1 MTIFIDTSG
10 ILAVMNADDRFHSAG
25 LALWRQWADDHPQLV
40 TSNYVVLETVALLQ
54 RRMGMETVHSFHQD
68 ILPLL
73 QMEWVTAGIH
83 HASIV
88 ALFAANRRHLSLVDC
103 SSFEVM
109 RELNVR
115 QVFAFDPHFEE
126 QGFTCLP

>member
-1 MTIFIDTSG
+1 MTIFVDTSG
-10 ILAVMNADDRFHSAG
+10 ILAVMNADDRFHAAG
-25 LALWRQWADDHPQLV
+25 IAIWRHWADDRPRLV
-40 TSNYVVLETVALLQ
+40 TSNYVVLESVALLQ
-54 RRMGMETVHSFHQD
+54 RRMGMEAVRSFHQD
-68 ILPLL
+68 ILPLV
-73 QMEWVTAGIH
+73 QMKWFTAEIH

-109 RELNVR
+109 RNLNVR
-115 QVFAFDPHFEE
+115 QVFAFDPHFAE

>member
-1 MTIFIDTSG
+1 MTIFVDTSG
-10 ILAVMNADDRFHSAG
+10 ILAVMNADDRFHAAG
-25 LALWRQWADDHPQLV
+25 IAIWRHWADDRPRLV
-40 TSNYVVLETVALLQ
+40 TSNYVVLESVALLQ
-54 RRMGMETVHSFHQD
+54 RRMGMEAVRSFHQD
-68 ILPLL
+68 ILPLV
-73 QMEWVTAGIH
+73 QMKWVTAEIH

-109 RELNVR
+109 RSLNVR
-115 QVFAFDPHFEE
+115 QVFAFDPHFAE